1 VSLAA
6 QSIIGHLPIDVPPAV
21 VVGEIV
27 AFLRE
32 YADWCLHLEATS
44 LGVCDLVLGLV
55 GDKTNVAARLEE
67 VARRLRM
74 ARGGQGGLGI

>member
-1 VSLAA
+1 
-6 QSIIGHLPIDVPPAV
+6 
-21 VVGEIV
+21 
-27 AFLRE
+27 
-32 YADWCLHLEATS
+32 
-44 LGVCDLVLGLV
+44 V